1 MVGDQL
7 DKSGLEFSEFL
18 GNVDEVVEERFEDST
33 ISMGDSFEQSSKAVR
48 RGHGSKHH
56 GEVLV
61 MEKRDRAMSGGRGR
75 AKGKSRKLRG
85 GHGKLCV

>member
-1 MVGDQL
+1 MGDQL
-7 DKSGLEFSEFL
+7 GQSGLDFSEFL
-18 GNVDEVVEERFEDST
+18 GNVDEVAEERFEDST

-61 MEKRDRAMSGGRGR
+61 MEKRDSAMSGGRSSARGR
-75 AKGKSRKLRG
+75 SGKVQE